1 MTPIT
6 GRNIALGGY
15 QEEQNVCDD
24 LNTLGSPLRK
34 IMEEK
39 RGPVIGHF
47 KKVRGHY
54 KTDITNGV
62 LNIQVK
68 KFKKKQFQQV
78 CRHWVEYIIEK
89 IPNLKR
95 VQNMLNGLCCVP
107 LLEDRTVDKSKK
119 RIPLCTTHYTNEQ
132 IDEFLLV
139 LNENKV
145 DILKFAFEG
154 QDNEYKP
161 NFHAI
166 AEYHGSMR
174 KDVNLIETQRII
186 EYLNDFDFE
195 KMKSK
200 TVIKL
205 GGVFSLQRKGG
216 DAGRQTANQLQMK
229 VDFTRI
235 KHLSNRFHFNNK

>member
-1 MTPIT
+1 MKPMT

-15 QEEQNVCDD
+15 KEEQNVCDD
-24 LNTLGSPLRK
+24 LNTPGSPLRE
-34 IMEEK
+34 IIEEK
-39 RGPVIGHF
+39 RGPVFGHF
-47 KKVRGHY
+47 KKIRGHY
-54 KTDITNGV
+54 KTDITNGT

-78 CRHWVEYIIEK
+78 CRHWVQYIIEH
-89 IPNLKR
+89 IPNLKS
-95 VQNMLNGLCCVP
+95 VQNILIGLCCVP
-107 LLEDRTVDKSKK
+107 LLEDGTIDKSKK
-119 RIPLCTTHYTNEQ
+119 RIPLCPTHYTNGQ
-132 IDEFLLV
+132 LDNFLMV

-154 QDNEYKP
+154 NVNKYKP

-166 AEYHGSMR
+166 AEYHGSVR
-174 KDVNLIETQRII
+174 KDVKLIETQEII
-186 EYLNDFDFE
+186 EYLKDFDFE
-195 KMKSK
+195 IMKSK

-235 KHLSNRFHFNNK
+235 KHLSNRFQCNDK

>member
-24 LNTLGSPLRK
+24 LNTPGSPLRE
-34 IMEEK
+34 IIEEK

-47 KKVRGHY
+47 KKIRGHY

-62 LNIQVK
+62 VNIQVK

-78 CRHWVEYIIEK
+78 CRHWVEYIIEH
-89 IPNLKR
+89 IPNLKS
-95 VQNMLNGLCCVP
+95 VQSMLNGLCCIP
-107 LLEDRTVDKSKK
+107 LLEDGTIDKSKK
-119 RIPLCTTHYTNEQ
+119 RIPLSSTHYTNEQ
-132 IDEFLLV
+132 LDDFLMA

-154 QDNEYKP
+154 HDIEYKP

-166 AEYHGSMR
+166 AEYHGSVR
-174 KDVNLIETQRII
+174 KDVKLIETQEII
-186 EYLNDFDFE
+186 EYLKDFDFE
-195 KMKSK
+195 IMKSK

-235 KHLSNRFHFNNK
+235 KLKQ

>member
-24 LNTLGSPLRK
+24 LNTPGSPLRE
-34 IMEEK
+34 ILEK
-39 RGPVIGHF
+39 RSHVTGHF
-47 KKVRGHY
+47 KKVRGKY
-54 KTDITNGV
+54 KTDITDGA
-62 LNIQVK
+62 LKIQVK

-78 CRHWVEYIIEK
+78 CRHWVEYIIEQ
-89 IPNLKR
+89 IPNLKSIEHI
-95 VQNMLNGLCCVP
+95 LNGLCCVP
-107 LLEDRTVDKSKK
+107 LLEDKTIDKSKK
-119 RIPLCTTHYTNEQ
+119 RVPLCSTNHSDEQ
-132 IDEFLLV
+132 LNEFLRV

-154 QDNEYKP
+154 NDIEYKP
-161 NFHAI
+161 NFHII
-166 AEYHGSMR
+166 AEYHGSVR
-174 KDVNLIETQRII
+174 KDVKLIETLRII
-186 EYLNDFDFE
+186 EYLKDFDF
-195 KMKSK
+195 KIMNSK

-229 VDFTRI
+229 VDFTRL
-235 KHLSNRFHFNNK
+235 KHLHCN